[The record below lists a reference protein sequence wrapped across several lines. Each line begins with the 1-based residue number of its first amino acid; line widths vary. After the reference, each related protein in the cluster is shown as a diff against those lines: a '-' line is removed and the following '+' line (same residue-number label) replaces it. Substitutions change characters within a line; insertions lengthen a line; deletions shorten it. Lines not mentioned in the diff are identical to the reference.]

1 MAAGVV
7 VGRFLVGLLL
17 GQNSRTAQIAVAV
30 VVVSSSGSSRVY
42 VYMYLCVGV

>member
-7 VGRFLVGLLL
+7 VGSFLVGLLL

-30 VVVSSSGSSRVY
+30 VVVSSSSRVY
-42 VYMYLCVGV
+42 VCLYLCVGV